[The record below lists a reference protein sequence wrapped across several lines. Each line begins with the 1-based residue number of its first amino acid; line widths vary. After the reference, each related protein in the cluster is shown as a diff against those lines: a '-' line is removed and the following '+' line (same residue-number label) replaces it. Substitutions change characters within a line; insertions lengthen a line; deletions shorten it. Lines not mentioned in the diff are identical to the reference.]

1 MEEEKRN
8 LPARAQNIILEGRRK
23 LSVSGVEEVLAFD
36 DSSVVM
42 RTPLGELNVHGEELK
57 VENLAVDSGELTVTG
72 HISAMMF
79 TELPAGWWE
88 RLFG

>member
-1 MEEEKRN
+1 MEEENRN

-42 RTPLGELNVHGEELK
+42 RTPLGELNVHGE
-57 VENLAVDSGELTVTG
+57 
-72 HISAMMF
+72 
-79 TELPAGWWE
+79 
-88 RLFG
+88 